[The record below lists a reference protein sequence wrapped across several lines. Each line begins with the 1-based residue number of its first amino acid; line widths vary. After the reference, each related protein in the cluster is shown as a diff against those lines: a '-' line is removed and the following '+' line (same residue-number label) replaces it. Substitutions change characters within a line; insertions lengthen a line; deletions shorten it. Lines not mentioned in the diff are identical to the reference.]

1 MSVKDL
7 VKRRHGTDVP
17 VRRTSEADLFPLQ
30 REMNRLFDD
39 FFHGF
44 GLMPFWEGEED
55 LARSFTPSVN
65 LSETDKEIKVSA
77 ELPGMEEEDISVELN
92 GDTLTIRGEKKEE
105 HEEKGKHS
113 YCLERSYG
121 SFCRVVPLPVTVDTE
136 KVGAKFKK
144 GVLSVTLPKL
154 EGERAKGK
162 AIEVTAG

>member
-1 MSVKDL
+1 MSIKDL
-7 VKRRHGTDVP
+7 VTRRHGSQPP
-17 VRRTSEADLFPLQ
+17 VERMGETNVVSLQ

-44 GLMPFWEGEED
+44 GLTPFWEREED
-55 LARSFTPSVN
+55 LARSFTPSVDV
-65 LSETDKEIKVSA
+65 SETDKEIKVSA
-77 ELPGMEEEDISVELN
+77 ELPGMEEKNISVELN
-92 GDTLTIRGEKKEE
+92 DDALTIRGEKKEE

-121 SFCRVVPLPVTVDTE
+121 SFCRVVPLPVAVNAE

-154 EGERAKGK
+154 EGKQAKGK
-162 AIEVTAG
+162 AIEVTPG